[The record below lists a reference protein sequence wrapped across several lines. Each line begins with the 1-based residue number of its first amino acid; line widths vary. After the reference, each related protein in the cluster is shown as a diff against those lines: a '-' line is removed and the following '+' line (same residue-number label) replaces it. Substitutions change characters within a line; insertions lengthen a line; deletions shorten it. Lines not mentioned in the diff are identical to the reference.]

1 MAAGGHTVALTA
13 SAWATWLGIPTAII
27 VAAIGPMIQRRA
39 QERRDATERDRQKQ
53 LDEGSY
59 VGTLIKGYEGR
70 ISDLRTQM
78 AADKRECIEEII
90 GLRREHEKDKIEV
103 RQDCAVRV
111 AQATERHE
119 QQLRELEQRIATQDR
134 EHQRDRERWERERSD
149 LWRQLF
155 RAGNGRGRGTDDTPP
170 PEGRR

>member
-1 MAAGGHTVALTA
+1 MVALTA
-13 SAWATWLGIPTAII
+13 AAWATWLGIPTAII

-39 QERRDATERDRQKQ
+39 QERRDTVEGERQK
-53 LDEGSY
+53 LLTEGSY

-70 ISDLRTQM
+70 IADLRTQM
-78 AADKRECIEEII
+78 AADKRECLDDIAEM
-90 GLRREHEKDKIEV
+90 RRLHELGKNEV
-103 RQDCAVRV
+103 RKDCEIRV

-119 QQLRELEQRIATQDR
+119 RQLKELEQHIVDQDR

-155 RAGNGRGRGTDDTPP
+155 RAGNGRGKDDTPP
-170 PEGRR
+170 PEGGRR